1 MHILAVGVNH
11 HRAPVNV
18 REKLT
23 LTASDLE
30 ETLTKLRDTKSIFED
45 VIVSTCN
52 RTEFYVVSDQLHTG
66 RHYTKQFF
74 ADCFHISR
82 EDLLPFLFVKE
93 DREAVNHLFRVAC
106 GLDSMVLGETQI
118 LGQVRDGFL
127 TAQKAG
133 TTGTFFNELFKEA
146 VTIAKRAQAESQI
159 NDHPVSVSY
168 AAVELIR
175 NTFGPLEDKE
185 ILMIGAGEM
194 SRLALKHLVGG
205 GASHIT
211 VANRTMEKAVSLAG
225 QYGGR
230 AVPFESLSRFMDQA
244 DILLTSTSAP
254 DFILSQN
261 DVSDAVAR
269 RGGKPIIFVDIAVP
283 RNIDP
288 RVALLD
294 GVYLYDIDD
303 LENIVASNLEER
315 RKAALLIGPMIDE
328 QLDKFAGWLRTLGVV
343 PVITA
348 LRNKALSIHSETM
361 KSIENKLPEMTEH
374 ERKVISKHAK
384 SIINQLLRDPINK
397 VKEFAGEKNGKEV
410 MDLFIDIFNIA
421 DEVSGEQDKTP
432 FAASVPKKEKPERQM
447 LGTHT

>member
-18 REKLT
+18 REKLA

-30 ETLTKLRDTKSIFED
+30 KTLTKLRHTKSIFED

-66 RHYTKQFF
+66 RHYTQQFF

-82 EDLLPFLFVKE
+82 EDILPFLFVKE

-118 LGQVRDGFL
+118 LGQVRDSFL

-146 VTIAKRAQAESQI
+146 VTVAKHAQAESQI

-168 AAVELIR
+168 AAVELIKD
-175 NTFGPLEDKE
+175 TFGPLDDKR
-185 ILMIGAGEM
+185 ILLVGAGEM
-194 SRLALKHLVGG
+194 SQLALKYLTGG
-205 GASHIT
+205 GTSQIMI
-211 VANRTMEKAVSLAG
+211 ANRTAEKAVRLAD
-225 QYGGR
+225 QFGGR
-230 AVPFESLSRFMDQA
+230 AVPFESLSRCLDQA
-244 DILLTSTSAP
+244 DILIATTSAP
-254 DFILSQN
+254 DFLLSQR
-261 DVSDAVAR
+261 DAADAVAR
-269 RGGKPIIFVDIAVP
+269 RGEKPIVIVDIAVP

-288 RVALLD
+288 DVARLD

-303 LENIVASNLEER
+303 LENIVASNLKER
-315 RKAALLIGPMIDE
+315 EKAALLIDPMIDE

-361 KSIENKLPEMTEH
+361 KSIENKLPEMTQH

-397 VKEFAGEKNGKEV
+397 VKEIAGDKNSKEA

-421 DEVSGEQDKTP
+421 DEVSGQQERTP
-432 FAASVPKKEKPERQM
+432 FTVSVPKKEQQM
-447 LGTHT
+447 VETHT